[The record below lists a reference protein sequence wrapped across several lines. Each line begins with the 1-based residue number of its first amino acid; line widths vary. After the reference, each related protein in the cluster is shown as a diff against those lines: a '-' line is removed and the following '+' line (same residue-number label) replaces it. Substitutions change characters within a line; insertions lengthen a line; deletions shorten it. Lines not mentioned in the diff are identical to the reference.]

1 MTTHPPPNDL
11 GASGRRPE
19 VRAPADEAEQV
30 RDRLTGVGLE
40 QMIDIHTHFMPKPM
54 LDKVWAY
61 FDQVGPLTGRPWPI
75 AYRLD
80 EAERLQVLRSF
91 GVRAFTSLTYPH
103 KPGMATWLNDWCA
116 RFAAATPDC
125 VQSATF
131 YPEPGAAAY
140 VAHALD
146 RGTRV
151 FKAHVQVGDYDP
163 NDPLLDDVWGLLQQ
177 SATPIVIHGGHGP
190 APGRFTGPSTIARL
204 LARFP
209 RLVLVVAHLGLP
221 DYADFLDLADKHA
234 QVHLDTTMVFTE
246 FTEQSSPFPPTQRS
260 RLLDI
265 SERILFGSDYPNIP
279 YPYLSAVDAILALDL
294 GAAWNRS
301 VLHDN
306 AARLLR
312 IA

>member
-1 MTTHPPPNDL
+1 MTTHPRPTDQV
-11 GASGRRPE
+11 ASGHAAE
-19 VRAPADEAEQV
+19 VRVPVDEADLV
-30 RDRLTGVGLE
+30 RDRLAGVGLE
-40 QMIDIHTHFMPKPM
+40 RMIDIHTHFMPKPM
-54 LDKVWAY
+54 LDKVWVY

-103 KPGMATWLNDWCA
+103 KSGMATWLNDWCA
-116 RFAAATPDC
+116 DFAAATPDC

-131 YPEPGAAAY
+131 YPEPDAASY

-146 RGTRV
+146 RGARV

-163 NDPLLDDVWGLLQQ
+163 NDPLLDDVWGLLQE
-177 SATPIVIHGGHGP
+177 SATPVVIHGGHGP
-190 APGRFTGPSTIARL
+190 APGRFTGPGTIASL
-204 LARFP
+204 LARYP

-221 DYADFLDLADKHA
+221 DYEEFLDLADKHT
-234 QVHLDTTMVFTE
+234 QVHLDTTMVFTA
-246 FTEQSSPFPPTQRS
+246 FTEQSTPFPASRRH
-260 RLLDI
+260 RLLDLE
-265 SERILFGSDYPNIP
+265 ERILFGSDFPNIP
-279 YPYLSAVDAILALDL
+279 YPYLSAVDALLDLDL
-294 GAAWNRS
+294 GAAWSRS

-306 AARLLR
+306 AARLFL